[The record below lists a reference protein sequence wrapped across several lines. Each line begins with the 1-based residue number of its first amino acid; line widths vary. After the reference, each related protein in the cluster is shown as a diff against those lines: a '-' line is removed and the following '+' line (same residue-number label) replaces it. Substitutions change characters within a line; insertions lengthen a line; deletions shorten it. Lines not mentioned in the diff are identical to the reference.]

1 MNSEKNK
8 HLGNC
13 VSVQCSHAKSASP
26 ATRGPSLH
34 WVVGGTL
41 LLLGV
46 VQKESG
52 RAGVRPEKPT
62 LGNKAKVFGGK
73 NQQSTG
79 ETIKFRIKF
88 T

>member
-1 MNSEKNK
+1 MY
-8 HLGNC
+8 LY
-13 VSVQCSHAKSASP
+13 SVPMPSQPSP

-41 LLLGV
+41 VLLLGV
-46 VQKESG
+46 AQKESE
-52 RAGVRPEKPT
+52 RAGVRSEKPT

>member
-1 MNSEKNK
+1 MPS
-8 HLGNC
+8 
-13 VSVQCSHAKSASP
+13 QPASP

-34 WVVGGTL
+34 WVVVGGTL
-41 LLLGV
+41 LVLLDV
-46 VQKESG
+46 IQKESG
-52 RAGVRPEKPT
+52 RLGVRPEKPT